1 MSETKELNGRV
12 ARKSLAEQIDR
23 LDGILDGLAEALNGA
38 VSDAVKD
45 AVGQAAQVA
54 VSEAVAAT
62 LQAVLT
68 DPGFKTALATSA
80 AVQNNNAPQA
90 QAPVPG
96 IPAKLGTAFK
106 GASTRLARVARSW
119 LGGLARAVN
128 VVRRVRKPLAL
139 AVAVGVVIGLGCF
152 LAGPAIAAGISGL
165 AGFAASLTASA
176 LNAIRR
182 TLAVSPTRHA

>member
-38 VSDAVKD
+38 VADAVKD
-45 AVGQAAQVA
+45 AVGHA
-54 VSEAVAAT
+54 VHEAVREAVAAT

-68 DPGFKTALATSA
+68 DPGLKTVLATSA
-80 AVQNNNAPQA
+80 AIENNNASQA
-90 QAPVPG
+90 QAPVQG
-96 IPAKLGTAFK
+96 FAGRLGTAMK
-106 GASTRLARVARSW
+106 SASTRFATTARSW
-119 LGGLARAVN
+119 LSGLARVVE
-128 VVRRVRKPLAL
+128 VVRRVRKPLSL
-139 AVAVGVVIGLGCF
+139 AVAVGAVIGLGCF
-152 LAGPAIAAGISGL
+152 LAGPAVAAGISGL

-182 TLAVSPTRHA
+182 TLAVSPTPHA